1 MQFVSVGRQRGRDG
15 PRPGGAATANGPQCD
30 LAAAVQWAST
40 PDAGGE
46 CDRLLYWASVGKA
59 AANRPEDD
67 CPAPLTGARCMWDP
81 PVAKGVSSMDGEV
94 RLQLVEDGADAE
106 RLDTLTGYLRSEL
119 LQLDVEDV
127 SRVQTGDVPPGARA
141 IDVVALGG
149 LIVSLGRTATGL
161 KDVVAAVRRWLSGGD
176 GVRRTVK
183 IEIDGDTLELSEVSA
198 AEQDRLVD
206 LFVRRHSGDEG

>member
-1 MQFVSVGRQRGRDG
+1 
-15 PRPGGAATANGPQCD
+15 
-30 LAAAVQWAST
+30 
-40 PDAGGE
+40 
-46 CDRLLYWASVGKA
+46 
-59 AANRPEDD
+59 
-67 CPAPLTGARCMWDP
+67 MWDA

-161 KDVVAAVRRWLSGGD
+161 KDVVATVRRWLSGGD

>member
-1 MQFVSVGRQRGRDG
+1 
-15 PRPGGAATANGPQCD
+15 
-30 LAAAVQWAST
+30 
-40 PDAGGE
+40 
-46 CDRLLYWASVGKA
+46 
-59 AANRPEDD
+59 
-67 CPAPLTGARCMWDP
+67 
-81 PVAKGVSSMDGEV
+81 MDGEV

-119 LQLDVEDV
+119 LQLDVDDV

-161 KDVVAAVRRWLSGGD
+161 KDVVATIRRWLSGGD
-176 GVRRTVK
+176 GV
-183 IEIDGDTLELSEVSA
+183 LELSEVSA

>member
-1 MQFVSVGRQRGRDG
+1 
-15 PRPGGAATANGPQCD
+15 
-30 LAAAVQWAST
+30 
-40 PDAGGE
+40 
-46 CDRLLYWASVGKA
+46 
-59 AANRPEDD
+59 
-67 CPAPLTGARCMWDP
+67 
-81 PVAKGVSSMDGEV
+81 MDGEV

-127 SRVQTGDVPPGARA
+127 SRVQARGAPPGARA

-161 KDVVAAVRRWLSGGD
+161 KEVVATVRRWLAGGD

>member
-1 MQFVSVGRQRGRDG
+1 
-15 PRPGGAATANGPQCD
+15 
-30 LAAAVQWAST
+30 
-40 PDAGGE
+40 
-46 CDRLLYWASVGKA
+46 
-59 AANRPEDD
+59 
-67 CPAPLTGARCMWDP
+67 
-81 PVAKGVSSMDGEV
+81 MDGEV

-127 SRVQTGDVPPGARA
+127 SRVQAGGAPPGARA

-161 KDVVAAVRRWLSGGD
+161 KDVVATVRRWLAGGD